1 MYLKRL
7 ELIGFKSFADRT
19 ELEFVPGVTAVVG
32 PNGSGKSNISDAIR
46 WVLGEQSAKSLRG
59 AKMEDVIFAGSESR
73 KPVNFAEVSLT
84 LDNTDQSLG
93 IAYSEVTVTRR
104 VYRSG
109 ESEYAINNRACR
121 LKDIMELFMDTGV
134 GKEAYSIIGQGRIEE
149 ILSTKPEDR
158 RGIFEEAAGIVKY
171 KTRKR
176 EAEKKLEETEQN
188 LVRIHDIITELAEQ
202 AGPLQEQAE
211 RAKRYKALKQQLT
224 EQEVALYVQQIEA
237 AHAKWQEA
245 TERVKELQQKLA
257 ALSAEASAQEA
268 KLEQAR
274 FHVAQL
280 DQSIEELQQT
290 LLAVSEEVE
299 KAEGQR
305 EVLKERQRNL
315 AANRQQTLEQM
326 HRLTE
331 KQRLLEAQIAE
342 EQKRQAEAETRL
354 AEAARSLA
362 EAEEAYAQMAQLLH
376 DDVETLKSD
385 YFETLNELANLRNDI
400 RHAEQLLQTHQVR
413 VERLL
418 NDQQRLAQEEQERV
432 KQQEALRQELAA
444 LESAMAATLAQY
456 RKLMEEIR
464 NRQLQAEA
472 ARGELHQLEQRK
484 EAAQSRLDLIR
495 EMQSEFAGFQQGVKE
510 ILKAREKGF
519 PGIHG
524 AVAELISVPEKV
536 ETAIEVALGGALQN
550 VVVADEATGRKAIAY
565 LKQHDL
571 GRATFL
577 PLDVIRP
584 RMLQESDRRAIEQ
597 QAGVVGIASQLVETA
612 QPYRSIVESLLGHV
626 IVTETL
632 EQANRVARSC
642 GYRYRVVTLEGDVVN
657 AGGSMTGGA
666 LKKNA
671 ANLLGRGRQAEEL
684 EAALQ
689 QLEREIREK
698 RAAIEA
704 LAAEINQ
711 MEQAQEQLRS
721 QAESQRLKEQELK
734 GLAQQSEAEGRTI
747 AERLFVLT
755 QDLQSYQQEMA
766 EASGK
771 LQEQKQRLAELGKVE
786 QQLSE
791 QIAAAEAKR
800 QEHLSNK
807 EEMNERIT
815 VLKVTAAQA
824 RQEHQSRSEQVERLA
839 EQLDALKREWAEA
852 NDSLSQL
859 AEQERESS
867 EALRQLEAKI
877 GELRQ
882 DKERVGALIQERR
895 GERAALFAKQEQLE
909 LEAKEGLKQRK
920 AVEEQLHQEEVKAN
934 RCDVEL
940 DHLLNKLSE
949 EYELSYE
956 LASQRYRSQLDMQ
969 EQQQSVARL
978 KQEISELGT
987 VNLGAMEEYERLAER
1002 LAFLRTQEADLNEA
1016 KAMLYEV
1023 IAEMDEEMS
1032 RRFRETFEQIRE
1044 QFQEVF
1050 RELFGGGRADLLL
1063 SQPDNLLE
1071 TGVDI
1076 VAQPPGKKLQNLA
1089 LLSGGERA
1097 FTAMALLFSILRVKP
1112 VPFCVLDE
1120 VEAALDEANVSRF
1133 AEYMHRFSKQTQ
1145 FICVT
1150 HRKGTMENADVL
1162 YGITMQES
1170 GVSKLVSVRLE
1181 DTKKLIESAS

>member
-59 AKMEDVIFAGSESR
+59 AKMEDVIFAGSETR

-84 LDNTDQSLG
+84 LDNADQSLG
-93 IAYSEVTVTRR
+93 IEYSEVTVTRR

-188 LVRIHDIITELAEQ
+188 LVRIRDIITELADQE
-202 AGPLQEQAE
+202 GPLREQAE
-211 RAKRYKALKQQLT
+211 RAKTYQSLKQQVT
-224 EQEVALYVQQIEA
+224 QHEVGLYVQQIEA
-237 AHAKWQEA
+237 VHTRWQEA
-245 TERVKELQQKLA
+245 KERVDELKEKLA

-299 KAEGQR
+299 KAEGQG

-315 AANRQQTLEQM
+315 ATNRQHTLEQM

-342 EQKRQAEAETRL
+342 EQQRLVEAETRL
-354 AEAARSLA
+354 AEATRSLK
-362 EAEEAYAQMAQLLH
+362 EAEVSYAQMGQALQ
-376 DDVETLKSD
+376 DDVEALKSD
-385 YFETLNELANLRNDI
+385 YFETLNEQASLRNNI
-400 RHAEQLLQTHQVR
+400 RHAEQLIQTQQAR

-418 NDQQRLAQEEQERV
+418 QDQARLEREEQERLK
-432 KQQEALRQELAA
+432 KQETQERDLAA
-444 LESAMAATLAQY
+444 LEREMADTLAQY
-456 RKLMEEIR
+456 RQLMETIR
-464 NRQLQAEA
+464 ERQLA
-472 ARGELHQLEQRK
+472 AKTGIGELHQLEQRK
-484 EAAQSRLDLIR
+484 EAAQSRLDLIK

-524 AVAELISVPEKV
+524 AVAELLSVPEKV
-536 ETAIEVALGGALQN
+536 ETAVEVALGGALQN
-550 VVVADEATGRKAIAY
+550 VVVDDEATGRKAIAY
-565 LKQHDL
+565 LKQHNL

-584 RMLQESDRRAIEQ
+584 RSIPESDRRIIHQ
-597 QAGVVGIASQLVETA
+597 QAGVVGIASQLVQSEER
-612 QPYRSIVESLLGHV
+612 YRTIVESLLGNV

-642 GYRYRVVTLEGDVVN
+642 GYRYRVVTLDGDLVN

-666 LKKNA
+666 LKKNT

-684 EAALQ
+684 EALLRKLNQTIHAKRTAVETLTA
-689 QLEREIREK
+689 EIR
-698 RAAIEA
+698 R
-704 LAAEINQ
+704 

-721 QAESQRLKEQELK
+721 HAETLRVKEQELK
-734 GLAQQSEAEGRTI
+734 GLVQQCEAEGRTI
-747 AERLFVLT
+747 AERLFVLK
-755 QDLQSYQQEMA
+755 QDLHSYQQEME
-766 EASGK
+766 EASGT
-771 LQEQKQRLAELGKVE
+771 LREQKQRLVELSQIE

-791 QIAAAEAKR
+791 QISAAEAKR
-800 QEHLSNK
+800 KEHLSHR
-807 EEMNERIT
+807 EELNERIT
-815 VLKVTAAQA
+815 ALKVAVAQA
-824 RQEHQSRSEQVERLA
+824 QQEHQSRSEQVTRLNQ
-839 EQLDALKREWAEA
+839 QLDGLKREWAEA
-852 NDSLSQL
+852 NSNLSQL
-859 AEQERESS
+859 DEQEQESR
-867 EALRQLEAKI
+867 EALRQLEGKI

-882 DKERVGALIQERR
+882 DKERVAALIQERR
-895 GERAALFAKQEQLE
+895 GERSALFASQEQLE
-909 LEAKEGLKQRK
+909 AEVKEGQKQRK
-920 AVEEQLHQEEVKAN
+920 AVEDQLHQEEVKVN

-940 DHLLNKLSE
+940 DHLLHKLSA

-956 LASQRYRSQLDMQ
+956 LASQRYRSELDIQ
-969 EQQQSVARL
+969 ELQQIVAGL
-978 KQEISELGT
+978 KQEISDLGT
-987 VNLGAMEEYERLAER
+987 INLGAIEEFERLSER
-1002 LAFLRTQEADLNEA
+1002 LAFLRTQEADLQEA
-1016 KAMLYEV
+1016 KQMLYQV
-1023 IAEMDEEMS
+1023 IAEMDEEMA

-1044 QFQEVF
+1044 QFREVF

-1063 SQPDNLLE
+1063 SQPDNILE
-1071 TGVDI
+1071 TGIDI

-1097 FTAMALLFSILRVKP
+1097 FTAMALLFAILKVKP